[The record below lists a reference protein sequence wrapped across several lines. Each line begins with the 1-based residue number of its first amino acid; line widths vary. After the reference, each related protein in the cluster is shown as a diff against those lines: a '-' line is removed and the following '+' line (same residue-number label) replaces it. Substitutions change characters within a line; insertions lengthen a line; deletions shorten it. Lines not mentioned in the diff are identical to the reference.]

1 MEVGQ
6 DRAVGLDP
14 CDPRERVV
22 DTKMARMRP
31 VAQRVHDPDLGPG
44 KRRDTGLGQTAEVA
58 GIGEPPEAE
67 SQGGDIAM
75 LLQDRQRRDRT
86 ALPVDADASARRQP
100 VFGHDRRVPSPRAY
114 LVNTSSPAGALPAR
128 PTRPYYLA
136 STALAA
142 VERSTDV

>member
-44 KRRDTGLGQTAEVA
+44 KRRDTGLGQAAEVA
-58 GIGEPPEAE
+58 GIGEAPEAE
-67 SQGGDIAM
+67 SQGRDIAM
-75 LLQDRQRRDRT
+75 LLRT
-86 ALPVDADASARRQP
+86 GSAAIGP
-100 VFGHDRRVPSPRAY
+100 PSPLTVTHRPGASRCSVTIGGY
-114 LVNTSSPAGALPAR
+114 SLPAGA
-128 PTRPYYLA
+128 
-136 STALAA
+136 SKQ
-142 VERSTDV
+142 